1 MIGRPDFFNEN
12 EEELS
17 SELQELESREG
28 ELYLRFYVASGDEFA
43 LPAVSI
49 REVMQQTPDRITP
62 IPNSSPLLLGT
73 INLRGQ
79 VMWVADLGQF
89 LGDSKNLNTQRQE
102 IPIIA
107 IESEDIILGLAIDK
121 LGQMDWRDMEQ
132 LEKPSHTAEQMELF
146 VLGEWLINGDD
157 EQVIR
162 LLDHQAILRSA
173 RWAA

>member
-1 MIGRPDFFNEN
+1 MIDNSDFVSDN

-28 ELYLRFYVASGDEFA
+28 ELYLRFYVASGEEFA
-43 LPAVSI
+43 LPAISI
-49 REVMQQTPDRITP
+49 REVMQQAPDRITP

-107 IESEDIILGLAIDK
+107 IEAEDIILGLAIDK
-121 LGQMDWRDMEQ
+121 LGQMDWRDIEQ
-132 LEKPSHTAEQMELF
+132 IEKPTHTAEQMELF
-146 VLGEWLINGDD
+146 VLGEWLLNEET

-162 LLDHQAILRSA
+162 LLDHRSILRSA

>member
-1 MIGRPDFFNEN
+1 MIDNSDFLSDN

-28 ELYLRFYVASGDEFA
+28 ELYLRFYVASGEEFA
-43 LPAVSI
+43 LPAISI

-121 LGQMDWRDMEQ
+121 LGQMDWRDIEQ
-132 LEKPSHTAEQMELF
+132 IEKPTHTAEQMELF
-146 VLGEWLINGDD
+146 VLGEWLLNEET

-162 LLDHQAILRSA
+162 LLDHRSILRSA

>member
-1 MIGRPDFFNEN
+1 MIANPDFFGNNED
-12 EEELS
+12 ELS
-17 SELQELESREG
+17 SDIQELEGREG

-49 REVMQQTPDRITP
+49 REVMQQPPDRITS

-107 IESEDIILGLAIDK
+107 LESEDIILGLAIDR
-121 LGQMDWRDMEQ
+121 LGQMDWRDVEQ
-132 LEKPSHTAEQMELF
+132 LEKATHTAEQMELF
-146 VLGEWLINGDD
+146 VLGEWLLNDSS

-162 LLDHQAILRSA
+162 LLDHHAILRSA